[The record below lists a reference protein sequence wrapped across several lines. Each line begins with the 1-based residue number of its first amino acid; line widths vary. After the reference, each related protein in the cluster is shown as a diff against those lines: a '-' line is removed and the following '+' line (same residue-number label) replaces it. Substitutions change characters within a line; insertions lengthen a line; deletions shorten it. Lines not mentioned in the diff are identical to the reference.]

1 MAAARIRK
9 LLSFADGHELTRSTG
24 RSYRCSDAMRVKQCA
39 VIKKEMKSSQRRLA
53 VAAGTRRGQSDNAG

>member
-39 VIKKEMKSSQRRLA
+39 GIKKR
-53 VAAGTRRGQSDNAG
+53 